1 MPLSSFI
8 KIIKHLSHIR
18 HFTAAHGK
26 FSNLAE
32 MFGYVFLKQSCL
44 KSRLDGSALK
54 FYVESNPNIKY
65 QWWTSD
71 VVFSDVNVAPPHSG
85 EQHLKLKISKCNQN
99 QKAVN

>member
-1 MPLSSFI
+1 MPLSGFI
-8 KIIKHLSHIR
+8 KMIKHLSHIR

-44 KSRLDGSALK
+44 KSGLDGSALK

-65 QWWTSD
+65 
-71 VVFSDVNVAPPHSG
+71 H
-85 EQHLKLKISKCNQN
+85 C
-99 QKAVN
+99 